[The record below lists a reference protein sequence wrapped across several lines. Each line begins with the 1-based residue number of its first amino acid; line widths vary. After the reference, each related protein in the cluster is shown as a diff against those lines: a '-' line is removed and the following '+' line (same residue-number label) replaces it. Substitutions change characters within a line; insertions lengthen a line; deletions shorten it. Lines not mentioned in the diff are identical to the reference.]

1 MVYKHLRLRL
11 TISNL
16 LVGRSSWYFIQN
28 QSATG
33 EITMEKKLLE
43 LIEHKARMTVEEI
56 AEELNVSVNEVVSL
70 IADLESKKVI
80 CGYDTIINWDKVTE
94 EKCNALIE
102 VKVTPQR
109 GTGFD
114 RIADRISRFDE
125 VDSIYLMSGTYD
137 FMVIIN
143 GRSMKEV
150 SSFVFE
156 KISTIDFIQ
165 STTTHFVLKKYKDH
179 GVQMSDKP
187 SNKRTNI
194 VL

>member
-1 MVYKHLRLRL
+1 
-11 TISNL
+11 
-16 LVGRSSWYFIQN
+16 
-28 QSATG
+28 
-33 EITMEKKLLE
+33 MEKKLLE
-43 LIEHKARMTVEEI
+43 LLEHNAKLTVEEI
-56 AEELNVSVNEVVSL
+56 AEELSVSPNKVVSM

-114 RIADRISRFDE
+114 RIANRISRFDE
-125 VDSIYLMSGTYD
+125 VDSIFLMSGGYD
-137 FMVIIN
+137 FMVIVN

-150 SSFVFE
+150 SSFVFN
-156 KISTIDFIQ
+156 KLATIDYIQ
-165 STTTHFVLKKYKDH
+165 STATHFVLKKYKDH
-179 GVQMSDKP
+179 GVQLQEKTTD
-187 SNKRTNI
+187 KRTNV

>member
-1 MVYKHLRLRL
+1 
-11 TISNL
+11 
-16 LVGRSSWYFIQN
+16 
-28 QSATG
+28 
-33 EITMEKKLLE
+33 MEKKLLA
-43 LIEHKARMTVEEI
+43 LIEHNAKLSVEEI
-56 AEELNVSVNEVVSL
+56 SEELGVSVNEVVSK
-70 IADLESKKVI
+70 IAELESKKVI
-80 CGYDTIINWDKVTE
+80 CGYDTIINWGKVTE

-114 RIADRISRFDE
+114 RIAERISRFDE
-125 VDSIYLMSGTYD
+125 IDSVYLMSGTYD

-165 STTTHFVLKKYKDH
+165 ATTTHFVLKKYKDH
-179 GVQMSDKP
+179 GIQMSDKP

>member
-1 MVYKHLRLRL
+1 
-11 TISNL
+11 
-16 LVGRSSWYFIQN
+16 
-28 QSATG
+28 
-33 EITMEKKLLE
+33 MEKRLLE
-43 LIEHKARMTVEEI
+43 LIEHDAKLSVESI
-56 AEELNVSVNEVVSL
+56 AEELGTSIDEVVSM
-70 IADLESKKVI
+70 IAELESKKVI

-114 RIADRISRFDE
+114 RIADRISKFSE
-125 VDSIYLMSGTYD
+125 VDSFFLMSGGYD

-156 KISTIDFIQ
+156 KISTIDYIQ

-179 GVQMSDKP
+179 GTLMSSKP
-187 SNKRTNI
+187 DNKRTNI

>member
-1 MVYKHLRLRL
+1 MK
-11 TISNL
+11 
-16 LVGRSSWYFIQN
+16 
-28 QSATG
+28 
-33 EITMEKKLLE
+33 KKLLE
-43 LIEHKARMTVEEI
+43 LIEHNAKMTVEEI
-56 AEELNVSVNEVVSL
+56 ASELNTTENEVVSL
-70 IADLESKKVI
+70 ISELESKKII

-114 RIADRISRFDE
+114 RIAERISRFDE
-125 VDSIYLMSGTYD
+125 VDSVYLMSGTFD
-137 FMVIIN
+137 FLVVIN

-165 STTTHFVLKKYKDH
+165 STATHFVLKKYKDH
-179 GVQMSDKP
+179 GVEMSDKP
-187 SNKRTNI
+187 VNKRTNI
-194 VL
+194 IL